1 MRIWIDLANSP
12 QVLFFRPIIAEL
24 EHRGHS
30 ATISTRRFAQTIQL
44 AERYKMRHTPIGSHG
59 GKKLSKIGVRIIDRS
74 WRLMRFAHKK
84 DFDLAVSHNSY
95 SQALAAA
102 MLRIPF
108 ITLMDYEHQPANHLC
123 FRLAKKVIV
132 PHFFPVSE
140 LRKYGASSCKTEY
153 YHGTKEQ
160 VYLADFKPQID
171 YAELSDIPTDKVIV
185 VMRPPGNWGLY
196 HHFDNPLFDRVLEY
210 IAGMSKAHVV
220 FLPRIPSQADAIRAK
235 GLSNIWIP
243 AVALDGPNLL
253 YHADLVISGGGT
265 INREAAV
272 LGIPAYS
279 LFKGKLAAV
288 DRYLIEQGRMFHIED
303 DSRIDEIKVEKKHKN
318 IVLGKSELVDEICHS
333 ILH

>member
-1 MRIWIDLANSP
+1 
-12 QVLFFRPIIAEL
+12 VLFFRPIIAEL
-24 EHRGHS
+24 ERCGHS
-30 ATISTRRFAQTIQL
+30 VTISTREFAQTIQL
-44 AERYKMRHTPIGSHG
+44 ADRYKMGHTPIGNHG
-59 GKKLSKIGVRIIDRS
+59 GKKLSKIGVRIVDRA
-74 WRLMRFAHKK
+74 WRLARFAHKK
-84 DFDLAVSHNSY
+84 DFNVAVSHNSY

-140 LRKYGASSCKTEY
+140 LRKFGASSRKTEY

-160 VYLADFKPQID
+160 VYLADFKPKID
-171 YAELSDIPTDKVIV
+171 YEELSNIPTDRVIV

-210 IAGMSKAHVV
+210 IAGMPRAHVV
-220 FLPRIPSQADAIRAK
+220 FLPRIPSQADTIRSK
-235 GLSNIWIP
+235 GLPNIWIP
-243 AVALDGPNLL
+243 PIALDGPNLL
-253 YHADLVISGGGT
+253 YQADLVVSGGGT

-272 LGIPAYS
+272 LGTPAYS

-303 DSRIDEIKVEKKHKN
+303 DRRIDEIKVEKKHKN
-318 IVLGKSELVDEICHS
+318 IALVKSELVDEICHS